1 MIMFKTKEE
10 LYKEVLEALVA
21 NRIYRGVKFLF
32 ICRLWED
39 DALID
44 AINLDD
50 GECDL
55 DVAYCEDRDW
65 VLCRNREDA
74 YDYAEREWNRLHK
87 VG

>member
-1 MIMFKTKEE
+1 MLIKTKEE
-10 LYKEVLEALVA
+10 LYKEVLKILVA
-21 NRIYRGVKFLF
+21 NEIYRGCKFMF
-32 ICRLWED
+32 ICRLWDD

-50 GECDL
+50 GKCDI

-65 VLCRNREDA
+65 VFCRNREDA
-74 YDYAEREWNRLHK
+74 HDHAEREWNRLRK